1 MSRRGEGIYHRKDG
15 LWEARYVK
23 GLDCY
28 GKKKYGSV
36 YAHSYRE
43 AKEKRLDVIS
53 QITILPQS
61 VSARRLTLGELISE
75 WLFLNQGRLKPSTY
89 QKYRSA
95 FEKHIKEPLGSLPVI
110 HLTPMALKQFADGK
124 QKEGLS
130 ESTINSILTFIRTC
144 LKYGG
149 KQYGTPVTEVFYLKP
164 PRKEM
169 RVLSP
174 EEQNRLV
181 RYLLS
186 ETDIYKLG
194 VLLALFTGVRIG
206 ELCALT
212 WGDIVDGRLKIS
224 KTMQRLSKGKGLGS
238 EVIISEPKTATS
250 NRMVPIPSFL
260 IPQIEAARRANSHH
274 FLSTKEKTIIEPR
287 IMQLRFQRYIQE
299 ADIPKATFHS
309 LRHTFATRCTEAGC
323 EIKSLSE
330 LLGHSS
336 VTVTLNRYVHSSF
349 SMKISTI
356 EKLSLFV

>member
-1 MSRRGEGIYHRKDG
+1 MARRGEAIYKRKDG

-23 GLDCY
+23 GLDYY

-75 WLFLNQGRLKPSTY
+75 WLFLNQGRLKPSSY

-110 HLTPMALKQFADGK
+110 HLTPMVLKQFADGK

-149 KQYGTPVTEVFYLKP
+149 KQYGTPVTEVVYLKP

-174 EEQNRLV
+174 DEQNKLV
-181 RYLLS
+181 QHLLAD
-186 ETDIYKLG
+186 TDIYKLG
-194 VLLALFTGVRIG
+194 VLLALFSGIRIG

-212 WGDIVDGRLKIS
+212 WGDIVGGRMTIN
-224 KTMQRLSKGKGLGS
+224 KTMQRLSKGSGLGS
-238 EVIISEPKTATS
+238 EVVVSEPKTSTS
-250 NRMVPIPSFL
+250 NRIVPIPSFL
-260 IPQIEAARRANSHH
+260 LPRIEAVRRENGCR
-274 FLSTKEKTIIEPR
+274 FLSTQEKPIIEPR
-287 IMQLRFQRYIQE
+287 IMQLRFSRYIKE
-299 ADIPKATFHS
+299 IDIPKATFHS

-349 SMKISTI
+349 SLKISVI

>member
-1 MSRRGEGIYHRKDG
+1 MGRHGEAIYQRKDG

-36 YAHSYRE
+36 YARSYRE
-43 AKEKRLDVIS
+43 AKEKRMDIIS
-53 QITILPQS
+53 KISLLPQS
-61 VSARRLTLGELISE
+61 VSARRIVLEELISE
-75 WLFLNQGRLKPSTY
+75 WLFLNQARLKPSTY
-89 QKYRSA
+89 QKYCSS
-95 FEKHIKEPLGSLPVI
+95 FEKHIKDSLGSYPVI
-110 HLTPMALKQFADGK
+110 YLTPIVLKQFADSK
-124 QKEGLS
+124 QKVGLS
-130 ESTINSILTFIRTC
+130 ETTINGMLTFIRTC

-149 KQYGTPVTEVFYLKP
+149 KQHGTPVTEVVYLKP

-174 EEQNRLV
+174 DEQNRLV
-181 RYLLS
+181 RYLLVD
-186 ETDIYKLG
+186 TDIYKLG
-194 VLLALFTGVRIG
+194 VLLALFTGIRIG

-212 WGDIVDGRLKIS
+212 WGDIINGRLKIN
-224 KTMQRLSKGKGLGS
+224 KTMQRLSKGKGLGT
-238 EVIISEPKTATS
+238 EIVINEPKTTTS
-250 NRMVPIPSFL
+250 NRIVPIPSFL
-260 IPQIEAARRANSHH
+260 LPQIEAMRREDCCH
-274 FLSTKEKTIIEPR
+274 FLSTKERRIVEPR
-287 IMQLRFQRYIQE
+287 IMQIRFSRYIKE
-299 ADIPKATFHS
+299 TDIPKATFHS

-349 SMKISTI
+349 SLKISAI